1 MENLARP
8 NKVIQRV
15 KLNLSVQMIRGMAEW
30 EPETFELRERRNK
43 RWGDYISNNV
53 IKKDKRDSH

>member
-8 NKVIQRV
+8 NKVIRRV

-30 EPETFELRERRNK
+30 EPQTFEPSERRNK
-43 RWGDYISNNV
+43 RWEDYISNNV